1 MPIMSLIKAFP
12 IQCFKLHGMKNLFV
26 LFILLMQLSVQGQAS
41 NHSKALEAAVLQFN
55 QTSKS
60 PAYQDLYLQFEQLYA
75 VNKTNWLIPYYAG
88 MTKSIMCL
96 LKMGDRDA
104 LANDALLWVAR
115 AKSIAQNDEIYCA
128 ESLAY
133 TAKMSVN
140 PALRWFS
147 YEGKIK
153 NALRMAK
160 KLNPN
165 NPRAYILEAN
175 IQLKLPF
182 IFGGGCKS
190 TKPLIQKA
198 ELGLNA
204 QTKTNSV
211 EPSWG
216 IQSLV
221 QLKKACPY

>member
-1 MPIMSLIKAFP
+1 MKRLIVF
-12 IQCFKLHGMKNLFV
+12 
-26 LFILLMQLSVQGQAS
+26 FILLFQLPLQAQTS
-41 NHSKALEAAVLQFN
+41 NQSKALESAVIQFN
-55 QTSKS
+55 QTNS
-60 PAYQDLYLQFEQLYA
+60 PSSYKQLYLQFEQLYSLD
-75 VNKTNWLIPYYAG
+75 KTNWLIPYYAG
-88 MTKSIMCL
+88 MTKSLMCL

-104 LANDALLWVAR
+104 LANDALIWLAR
-115 AKSIAQNDEIYCA
+115 AKSIEVNDEIYCA

-140 PALRWFS
+140 PALRWLT

-153 NALRMAK
+153 NTLSMAK

-175 IQLKLPF
+175 IQEKLPF

-190 TKPLIQKA
+190 AKPFIQKA
-198 ELGLNA
+198 ELFISTQNRA
-204 QTKTNSV
+204 NSI

-221 QLKKACPY
+221 KLKKACPF

>member
-1 MPIMSLIKAFP
+1 
-12 IQCFKLHGMKNLFV
+12 MKNLLVLFV
-26 LFILLMQLSVQGQAS
+26 LLLQLPLQAQS
-41 NHSKALEAAVLQFN
+41 PNQSKVLESAVMQFN
-55 QTSKS
+55 QANNPNSYK
-60 PAYQDLYLQFEQLYA
+60 QLYLQFEQLYS
-75 VNKTNWLIPYYAG
+75 VDKTNWLIPYYAG

-115 AKSIAQNDEIYCA
+115 AKAIEVNDEIYCA

-140 PALRWFS
+140 PALRWFT

-153 NALRMAK
+153 NTLSLAK
-160 KLNPN
+160 KLNPS

-175 IQLKLPF
+175 IQQKLPF

-190 TKPLIQKA
+190 AKPLIQKA
-198 ELGLNA
+198 ELFISNQNRA
-204 QTKTNSV
+204 NSI

-221 QLKKACPY
+221 KLKKACSF

>member
-1 MPIMSLIKAFP
+1 
-12 IQCFKLHGMKNLFV
+12 MKSGIVF
-26 LFILLMQLSVQGQAS
+26 FILLFQLPLQAQTS
-41 NHSKALEAAVLQFN
+41 NQIKALESAVIQFN
-55 QTSKS
+55 QTNNPSS
-60 PAYQDLYLQFEQLYA
+60 YTQLYLQFEKLYS
-75 VNKTNWLIPYYAG
+75 VDKTNWLIPYYAG
-88 MTKSIMCL
+88 MTKSLMCL

-104 LANDALLWVAR
+104 LANDALIWLAR
-115 AKSIAQNDEIYCA
+115 AKSIEVNDEIYCA

-140 PALRWFS
+140 PALRWFT

-153 NALRMAK
+153 NSLNLAK
-160 KLNPN
+160 NLNPN

-175 IQLKLPF
+175 IQQKLPF

-190 TKPLIQKA
+190 AKPLIQKA
-198 ELGLNA
+198 ELFISNQNRA
-204 QTKTNSV
+204 NSI

-221 QLKKACPY
+221 KLKKACPF

>member
-1 MPIMSLIKAFP
+1 
-12 IQCFKLHGMKNLFV
+12 MKNLFIFFIV
-26 LFILLMQLSVQGQAS
+26 LLQLQVQAQAT
-41 NHSKALEAAVLQFN
+41 NQVKALESAVIQFN
-55 QTSKS
+55 QTTKS
-60 PAYQDLYLQFEQLYA
+60 QAYQELYLQFEQLYA

-88 MTKSIMCL
+88 MTRSLMCL

-104 LANDALLWVAR
+104 LANDALLWIGR
-115 AKSIAQNDEIYCA
+115 AKSIVKNDEIYCA

-140 PALRWFS
+140 PTLRWLA

-153 NALRMAK
+153 NALKLAK

-175 IQLKLPF
+175 IQQKLPF

-190 TKPLIQKA
+190 VKPLIQKA
-198 ELGLNA
+198 ELCFNN
-204 QTKTNSV
+204 QTKVNPI

-221 QLKKACPY
+221 QLKKACPF

>member
-1 MPIMSLIKAFP
+1 MRNLI
-12 IQCFKLHGMKNLFV
+12 V
-26 LFILLMQLSVQGQAS
+26 LFIFLQAPVQAQVN
-41 NHSKALEAAVLQFN
+41 NHAKALEAAVIQFN
-55 QTSKS
+55 QTNKS
-60 PAYQDLYLQFEQLYA
+60 PAYKELYQQFEQLYA
-75 VNKTNWLIPYYAG
+75 VDKTNWLIPYYAG

-104 LANDALLWVAR
+104 LANDALLWVSR
-115 AKSIAQNDEIYCA
+115 AKSIVKNDEVYCA

-140 PALRWFS
+140 PTLRWLI

-153 NALRMAK
+153 NALRLAK

-175 IQLKLPF
+175 IQQKLPF
-182 IFGGGCKS
+182 IFGGGCNAV
-190 TKPLIQKA
+190 KPLMQKA
-198 ELGLNA
+198 ELCLNN
-204 QTKTNSV
+204 QTKRNPI

-216 IQSLV
+216 MQSLI
-221 QLKKACPY
+221 QLKKACPF

>member
-1 MPIMSLIKAFP
+1 
-12 IQCFKLHGMKNLFV
+12 MKNLFIF
-26 LFILLMQLSVQGQAS
+26 FILLVQLPVQAQAT
-41 NHSKALEAAVLQFN
+41 NQSKALEAAVMQFN
-55 QTSKS
+55 QANKNQ
-60 PAYQDLYLQFEQLYA
+60 AYQELYLQFEQLYA

-88 MTKSIMCL
+88 MTRSIMCL

-104 LANDALLWVAR
+104 LANDALLWVGR
-115 AKSIAQNDEIYCA
+115 AKSIVKNDEIYCA

-140 PALRWFS
+140 PALRWLV

-153 NALRMAK
+153 KALSFAK

-165 NPRAYILEAN
+165 NPRAYVLEAN
-175 IQLKLPF
+175 IQQKIPF

-190 TKPLIQKA
+190 VKPLIQKA
-198 ELGLNA
+198 ELCFSA
-204 QTKTNSV
+204 QTKVNSV

-216 IQSLV
+216 FQSLV
-221 QLKKACPY
+221 QLKKACPF

>member
-1 MPIMSLIKAFP
+1 
-12 IQCFKLHGMKNLFV
+12 MKNLVALFV
-26 LFILLMQLSVQGQAS
+26 LLLQLPLQAQS
-41 NHSKALEAAVLQFN
+41 PNQSKVLESAVMQFN
-55 QTSKS
+55 QANNPNSYK
-60 PAYQDLYLQFEQLYA
+60 QLYLQFEQLYS
-75 VNKTNWLIPYYAG
+75 VDKTNWLIPYYAG

-115 AKSIAQNDEIYCA
+115 AKAIEVNDEIYCA

-140 PALRWFS
+140 PALRWFT

-153 NALRMAK
+153 NTLSLAK
-160 KLNPN
+160 KLNPS

-175 IQLKLPF
+175 IQQKLPF

-190 TKPLIQKA
+190 AKPLIQKA
-198 ELGLNA
+198 ELFISNQNRA
-204 QTKTNSV
+204 NSI

-221 QLKKACPY
+221 KLKKACPF

>member
-1 MPIMSLIKAFP
+1 
-12 IQCFKLHGMKNLFV
+12 MKNLLF
-26 LFILLMQLSVQGQAS
+26 FILLFQLPVQAQETNQA
-41 NHSKALEAAVLQFN
+41 KALESAVIQFN
-55 QTSKS
+55 QTTKS
-60 PAYQDLYLQFEQLYA
+60 QAYQELYLQFEQLYA

-96 LKMGDRDA
+96 LKMGDREA
-104 LANDALLWVAR
+104 LANDALLWVGR
-115 AKSIAQNDEIYCA
+115 AKSIVKNDEIYCA

-140 PALRWFS
+140 PTLRWLI

-153 NALRMAK
+153 NALKLAK

-165 NPRAYILEAN
+165 NPRAYILDAN
-175 IQLKLPF
+175 IQQKLPF

-190 TKPLIQKA
+190 VKPLIQKA
-198 ELGLNA
+198 ELCFNN
-204 QTKTNSV
+204 QTKANSI

-221 QLKKACPY
+221 QLKKACPL

>member
-1 MPIMSLIKAFP
+1 
-12 IQCFKLHGMKNLFV
+12 MKNLVVLFV
-26 LFILLMQLSVQGQAS
+26 LLLQLPLQAQS
-41 NHSKALEAAVLQFN
+41 PNQAKVLESAVMQFN
-55 QTSKS
+55 QANNPSSYK
-60 PAYQDLYLQFEQLYA
+60 QLYLQFEQLYS
-75 VNKTNWLIPYYAG
+75 VDKTNWLIPYYAG

-104 LANDALLWVAR
+104 LSNDALLWVAR
-115 AKSIAQNDEIYCA
+115 AKAIEVNDEIYCA

-140 PALRWFS
+140 PALRWFT

-153 NALRMAK
+153 NSLSLAK

-175 IQLKLPF
+175 IQQKLPF

-190 TKPLIQKA
+190 AKPLIQKA
-198 ELGLNA
+198 DLFFSN
-204 QTKTNSV
+204 QTKANSI

-221 QLKKACPY
+221 KLKKACPY

>member
-1 MPIMSLIKAFP
+1 MRNTI
-12 IQCFKLHGMKNLFV
+12 V
-26 LFILLMQLSVQGQAS
+26 LFILLLQLPLYAQVS
-41 NHSKALEAAVLQFN
+41 NQTKALESAVMQFN
-55 QTSKS
+55 QTNNPTS
-60 PAYQDLYLQFEQLYA
+60 YNQLYLKFEQLYS
-75 VNKTNWLIPYYAG
+75 VDKTNWLIPYYAG
-88 MTKSIMCL
+88 MTKSLMCL

-104 LANDALLWVAR
+104 LANDALMWLAR
-115 AKSIAQNDEIYCA
+115 AKSIQVNDEIYCA

-140 PALRWFS
+140 PALRWLT

-153 NALRMAK
+153 NSLNLAK

-175 IQLKLPF
+175 IQQKLPF

-190 TKPLIQKA
+190 AKPLIQKA
-198 ELGLNA
+198 ELAFSA
-204 QTKTNSV
+204 QNRANSI

-221 QLKKACPY
+221 KLKKACPI

>member
-1 MPIMSLIKAFP
+1 
-12 IQCFKLHGMKNLFV
+12 MKNLVVLFV
-26 LFILLMQLSVQGQAS
+26 LLLQLPLQAQS
-41 NHSKALEAAVLQFN
+41 PNQSKVLESAVMQFN
-55 QTSKS
+55 QANNPNSYK
-60 PAYQDLYLQFEQLYA
+60 QLYLQFEQLYS
-75 VNKTNWLIPYYAG
+75 VDKTNWLIPYYAG

-115 AKSIAQNDEIYCA
+115 AKAIEVNDEIYCA

-140 PALRWFS
+140 PALRWFT

-153 NALRMAK
+153 NTLSLAK
-160 KLNPN
+160 KLNPS
-165 NPRAYILEAN
+165 NPRAYVLEAN
-175 IQLKLPF
+175 IQQKLPF

-190 TKPLIQKA
+190 AKPLIQKA
-198 ELGLNA
+198 ELFISNQNRA
-204 QTKTNSV
+204 NSI

-221 QLKKACPY
+221 KLKKACPF

>member
-1 MPIMSLIKAFP
+1 
-12 IQCFKLHGMKNLFV
+12 MKNLLVLFV
-26 LFILLMQLSVQGQAS
+26 LLLQLPLQAQS
-41 NHSKALEAAVLQFN
+41 PNQAKVLESAVMQFN
-55 QTSKS
+55 QANNPSSYK
-60 PAYQDLYLQFEQLYA
+60 QLYLQFEQLYS
-75 VNKTNWLIPYYAG
+75 VDKTNWLIPYYAG

-115 AKSIAQNDEIYCA
+115 AKAIEVNDEIYCA

-140 PALRWFS
+140 PALRWFT

-153 NALRMAK
+153 NTLSLAK
-160 KLNPN
+160 KLNPS

-175 IQLKLPF
+175 IQQKLPF

-190 TKPLIQKA
+190 AKPLIQKA
-198 ELGLNA
+198 ELFISNQNRA
-204 QTKTNSV
+204 NSI

-221 QLKKACPY
+221 KLKKACPF

>member
-1 MPIMSLIKAFP
+1 
-12 IQCFKLHGMKNLFV
+12 MKNLFIFFV
-26 LFILLMQLSVQGQAS
+26 LLMQLPVQAQVA
-41 NHSKALEAAVLQFN
+41 NQTKALEAAVIQFN
-55 QTSKS
+55 QTTKS
-60 PAYQDLYLQFEQLYA
+60 QAYQELYLQFEQLYA

-88 MTKSIMCL
+88 MTKSLMCL

-104 LANDALLWVAR
+104 LANDALLWVGR
-115 AKSIAQNDEIYCA
+115 AKSIVKNDEIYCA

-140 PALRWFS
+140 PALRWLA

-153 NALRMAK
+153 KALSLAK

-175 IQLKLPF
+175 IQQKLPF

-190 TKPLIQKA
+190 VKPLIQKA
-198 ELGLNA
+198 ELCFTT
-204 QTKTNSV
+204 QTKENV
-211 EPSWG
+211 IEPTWG
-216 IQSLV
+216 LQSLV
-221 QLKKACPY
+221 QLKKACPF

>member
-1 MPIMSLIKAFP
+1 
-12 IQCFKLHGMKNLFV
+12 MKNLLVLFV
-26 LFILLMQLSVQGQAS
+26 LLLQLPLQAQS
-41 NHSKALEAAVLQFN
+41 PNQAKVLESAVMQFN
-55 QTSKS
+55 QANNPNSYK
-60 PAYQDLYLQFEQLYA
+60 QLFLQFEQLYS
-75 VNKTNWLIPYYAG
+75 VDKTNWLIPYYAG

-115 AKSIAQNDEIYCA
+115 AKAIEVNDEIYCA

-140 PALRWFS
+140 PALRWFT

-153 NALRMAK
+153 NTLSLAK
-160 KLNPN
+160 KLNPS
-165 NPRAYILEAN
+165 NPRAYVLEAN
-175 IQLKLPF
+175 IQQKLPF

-190 TKPLIQKA
+190 AKPLIQKA
-198 ELGLNA
+198 ELFISNQNRA
-204 QTKTNSV
+204 NSI

-221 QLKKACPY
+221 KLKKACPF

>member
-1 MPIMSLIKAFP
+1 MPL
-12 IQCFKLHGMKNLFV
+12 
-26 LFILLMQLSVQGQAS
+26 QAQTS
-41 NHSKALEAAVLQFN
+41 NQIKALESAVIQFN
-55 QTSKS
+55 QTNNPSS
-60 PAYQDLYLQFEQLYA
+60 YTQLYLQFEQLYS
-75 VNKTNWLIPYYAG
+75 VDKTNWLIPYYAG
-88 MTKSIMCL
+88 MTKSLMCL

-104 LANDALLWVAR
+104 LANDALIWLAR
-115 AKSIAQNDEIYCA
+115 AKSIVVNDEIYCA

-140 PALRWFS
+140 PALRWFT

-153 NALRMAK
+153 NSLSLAK

-175 IQLKLPF
+175 IQQKLPF

-190 TKPLIQKA
+190 AKPLIQKA
-198 ELGLNA
+198 ELFFSNQNKA
-204 QTKTNSV
+204 NSI

-221 QLKKACPY
+221 KLKKACPL

>member
-1 MPIMSLIKAFP
+1 
-12 IQCFKLHGMKNLFV
+12 MKNLLVLFV
-26 LFILLMQLSVQGQAS
+26 LLLQLPLQAQS
-41 NHSKALEAAVLQFN
+41 PNQAKVLESAVMQFN
-55 QTSKS
+55 QANNPSSYK
-60 PAYQDLYLQFEQLYA
+60 QLYLQFEQLYS
-75 VNKTNWLIPYYAG
+75 VDKTNWLIPYYAG

-115 AKSIAQNDEIYCA
+115 AKAIEVNDEIYCA

-140 PALRWFS
+140 PALRWFT

-153 NALRMAK
+153 NTLSLAK
-160 KLNPN
+160 KLNPS
-165 NPRAYILEAN
+165 NPRAYVLEAN
-175 IQLKLPF
+175 IQQKLPF

-190 TKPLIQKA
+190 AKPLIQKA
-198 ELGLNA
+198 ELFISNQNRA
-204 QTKTNSV
+204 NSI

-221 QLKKACPY
+221 KLKKACPF

>member
-1 MPIMSLIKAFP
+1 MRGFIYI
-12 IQCFKLHGMKNLFV
+12 LF
-26 LFILLMQLSVQGQAS
+26 FSFCLLDTQAQA
-41 NHSKALEAAVLQFN
+41 NNTHRTLETAVLQFN
-55 QTSKS
+55 QANKNLN
-60 PAYQDLYLQFEQLYA
+60 YQELYVQFEQLYA

-96 LKMGDRDA
+96 LKIGDKDA
-104 LANDALLWVAR
+104 QANDALLWVGR
-115 AKSIAQNDEIYCA
+115 AKSIVANDEVYCA

-140 PALRWFS
+140 PTLRWLT

-153 NALRMAK
+153 KALSIAR

-165 NPRAYILEAN
+165 NPRAYVLEAN
-175 IQLKLPF
+175 IQQKLPF

-190 TKPLIQKA
+190 VKPLIQKA
-198 ELGLNA
+198 ELCFNA
-204 QTKTNSV
+204 QAKSISV

-216 IQSLV
+216 FQSLV
-221 QLKKACPY
+221 QLKKACPF

>member
-1 MPIMSLIKAFP
+1 
-12 IQCFKLHGMKNLFV
+12 MKNLFIF
-26 LFILLMQLSVQGQAS
+26 FILLVQLPVQAQAT
-41 NHSKALEAAVLQFN
+41 NQSKALEAAVMQFN
-55 QTSKS
+55 QANKNQD
-60 PAYQDLYLQFEQLYA
+60 YQELYLQFEQLYA

-88 MTKSIMCL
+88 MTRSIMCL

-104 LANDALLWVAR
+104 LANDALLWVGR
-115 AKSIAQNDEIYCA
+115 AKSIVKNDEIYCA

-140 PALRWFS
+140 PALRWLV

-153 NALRMAK
+153 KALSFAK

-165 NPRAYILEAN
+165 NPRAYVLEAN
-175 IQLKLPF
+175 IQQKIPF

-190 TKPLIQKA
+190 VKPLMQKA
-198 ELGLNA
+198 ELCFNA
-204 QTKTNSV
+204 QTKVNSV

-216 IQSLV
+216 FQSLV
-221 QLKKACPY
+221 QLKKACPF

>member
-1 MPIMSLIKAFP
+1 
-12 IQCFKLHGMKNLFV
+12 MKNLVVLFV
-26 LFILLMQLSVQGQAS
+26 LLLQLPLQAQS
-41 NHSKALEAAVLQFN
+41 PNQAKVLESAVMQFN
-55 QTSKS
+55 QANNPSSYK
-60 PAYQDLYLQFEQLYA
+60 QLYLQFEQLYS
-75 VNKTNWLIPYYAG
+75 VDKTNWLIPYYAG

-115 AKSIAQNDEIYCA
+115 AKAIEVNDEIYCA

-140 PALRWFS
+140 PALRWFT

-153 NALRMAK
+153 NILSLAK
-160 KLNPN
+160 KLNPS

-175 IQLKLPF
+175 IQQKLPF

-190 TKPLIQKA
+190 AKPLIQKA
-198 ELGLNA
+198 ELFISNQNRA
-204 QTKTNSV
+204 NSI

-221 QLKKACPY
+221 KLKKACPF

>member
-1 MPIMSLIKAFP
+1 
-12 IQCFKLHGMKNLFV
+12 MKNLLVLFV
-26 LFILLMQLSVQGQAS
+26 LLLQLPLQAQS
-41 NHSKALEAAVLQFN
+41 PNQSKVLESAVMQFN
-55 QTSKS
+55 QANNPNSYK
-60 PAYQDLYLQFEQLYA
+60 QLYLQFEQLYS
-75 VNKTNWLIPYYAG
+75 VDKTNWLIPYYAG

-115 AKSIAQNDEIYCA
+115 AKAIEVNDEIYCA

-140 PALRWFS
+140 PALRWFT

-153 NALRMAK
+153 NTLSLAK
-160 KLNPN
+160 KLNPS

-175 IQLKLPF
+175 IQQKLPF

-190 TKPLIQKA
+190 AKPLIQKA
-198 ELGLNA
+198 ELFISNQNRA
-204 QTKTNSV
+204 NSI

-221 QLKKACPY
+221 KLKKACPF

>member
-1 MPIMSLIKAFP
+1 
-12 IQCFKLHGMKNLFV
+12 MKSGIVF
-26 LFILLMQLSVQGQAS
+26 FILLLQLPLQAQS
-41 NHSKALEAAVLQFN
+41 PNQIKVLESAVMQFN
-55 QTSKS
+55 QTNNPSS
-60 PAYQDLYLQFEQLYA
+60 YTQLYLQFEQLYS
-75 VNKTNWLIPYYAG
+75 VDKTNWLIPYYAG

-104 LANDALLWVAR
+104 LANDALIWLAR
-115 AKSIAQNDEIYCA
+115 AKSIVVNDEIYCA

-140 PALRWFS
+140 PALRWFT

-153 NALRMAK
+153 NSLSLAK

-175 IQLKLPF
+175 IQQKLPF

-190 TKPLIQKA
+190 AKPLIQKA
-198 ELGLNA
+198 ELFFSNQNKA
-204 QTKTNSV
+204 NSI

-221 QLKKACPY
+221 KLKKACPL

>member
-1 MPIMSLIKAFP
+1 MRGFIYI
-12 IQCFKLHGMKNLFV
+12 LF
-26 LFILLMQLSVQGQAS
+26 FSFCLLDTQAQA
-41 NHSKALEAAVLQFN
+41 NNTHRTLETAVLQFN
-55 QTSKS
+55 QANKNLN
-60 PAYQDLYLQFEQLYA
+60 YQELYVQFEQLYA

-96 LKMGDRDA
+96 LKIGDKDA
-104 LANDALLWVAR
+104 QANDALLWVGR
-115 AKSIAQNDEIYCA
+115 AKSIMANDEVYCA

-140 PALRWFS
+140 PTLRWLT

-153 NALRMAK
+153 KALSIAR

-165 NPRAYILEAN
+165 NPRAYVLEAN
-175 IQLKLPF
+175 IQQKLPF

-190 TKPLIQKA
+190 VKPLIQKA
-198 ELGLNA
+198 ELCFNA
-204 QTKTNSV
+204 QARSISL

-216 IQSLV
+216 FQSLV
-221 QLKKACPY
+221 QLKKACPF

>member
-1 MPIMSLIKAFP
+1 
-12 IQCFKLHGMKNLFV
+12 MKNLFV
-26 LFILLMQLSVQGQAS
+26 FFILLLQLQVQAQVT
-41 NHSKALEAAVLQFN
+41 NQSKALEEAVIQFN
-55 QTSKS
+55 QTTKS
-60 PAYQDLYLQFEQLYA
+60 QAYQALYLQFEQLYA

-88 MTKSIMCL
+88 MTRSLMCL

-104 LANDALLWVAR
+104 LANDALLWVGR
-115 AKSIAQNDEIYCA
+115 AKSLVKNDEVYCA

-140 PALRWFS
+140 PALRWLV

-153 NALRMAK
+153 NALKLAK

-175 IQLKLPF
+175 IQHKLPYL
-182 IFGGGCKS
+182 FGGGCKS
-190 TKPLIQKA
+190 AKPLIQKA
-198 ELGLNA
+198 EWCLNN
-204 QTKTNSV
+204 QTKVNSI

-221 QLKKACPY
+221 KLKKACAF